1 MAYMVD
7 NEEDAT
13 LNDGDI
19 VIWNS
24 DGWDDILSI
33 LLDHAEK
40 HLPEDG
46 PWDAEKVI
54 EEFKAWL

>member
-7 NEEDAT
+7 KKEDVT

-19 VIWNS
+19 VIWQS
-24 DGWDDILSI
+24 DGWDDVLSV

-40 HLPEDG
+40 HLPNDG
-46 PWDAEKVI
+46 LWTPEVI
-54 EEFKAWL
+54 IKKLRAYI